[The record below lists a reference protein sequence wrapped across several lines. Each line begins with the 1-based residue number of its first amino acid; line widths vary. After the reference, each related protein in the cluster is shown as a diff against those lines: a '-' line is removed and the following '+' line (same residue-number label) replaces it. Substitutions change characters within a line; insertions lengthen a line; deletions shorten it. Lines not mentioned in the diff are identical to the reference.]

1 MSKEY
6 VECLK
11 HGSYPL
17 LPTSKHSFRDRVKE
31 KEMEKSGGIYLTTY
45 ALLWSKK
52 TIKTKR

>member
-45 ALLWSKK
+45 ALLWSK
-52 TIKTKR
+52 RQ